1 MYPEL
6 RSSDRTVTISINSDG
21 DEKNEMLSFFLTWVV
36 AAVSLVVTANIVPGI
51 TVVSFP
57 AAMLAAVVI
66 GFVNAVVRPIIT
78 LLTLPL
84 SILTLG
90 LFLFVVNAISLSLAS
105 WLAGAFSIGFAVNGF
120 WPALFGSIVLSFVS
134 GFIGRFVNLDSSS
147 AQ

>member
-1 MYPEL
+1 
-6 RSSDRTVTISINSDG
+6 
-21 DEKNEMLSFFLTWVV
+21 MLSFFLTWIV
-36 AAVSLVVTANIVPGI
+36 AAVSLIVTANIVPGI
-51 TVVSFP
+51 AVVSFP

-66 GFVNAVVRPIIT
+66 GLVNAVVRPIIT

-84 SILTLG
+84 SIITLG

-105 WLAGAFSIGFAVNGF
+105 WLAGAFSIGFVVNGF

-134 GFIGRFVNLDSSS
+134 GLIGRFVNANTL

>member
-6 RSSDRTVTISINSDG
+6 RSIDRTVTISINSDG
-21 DEKNEMLSFFLTWVV
+21 DEKNDMLSFFLTWVV

-51 TVVSFP
+51 AVVSFP

-84 SILTLG
+84 TVLSLG

-105 WLAGAFSIGFAVNGF
+105 WLAGAFNIGFVVSGF
-120 WPALFGSIVLSFVS
+120 WPALFGSIVLSVIS
-134 GFIGRFVNLDSSS
+134 GFIGRFVNLDSS
-147 AQ
+147 AA

>member
-1 MYPEL
+1 
-6 RSSDRTVTISINSDG
+6 
-21 DEKNEMLSFFLTWVV
+21 MLSFFLTWIV
-36 AAVSLVVTANIVPGI
+36 AAVSLIITANIVPGMA
-51 TVVSFP
+51 VVSFP

-66 GFVNAVVRPIIT
+66 GLVNAVVRPIIT

-105 WLAGAFSIGFAVNGF
+105 WLAGAFNIGFTVSGF

-134 GFIGRFVNLDSSS
+134 GLIGRFVNADTLS
-147 AQ
+147 Q

>member
-1 MYPEL
+1 
-6 RSSDRTVTISINSDG
+6 
-21 DEKNEMLSFFLTWVV
+21 MLSFFLTWIV
-36 AAVSLVVTANIVPGI
+36 AAVSLVITAYIVPGI
-51 TVVSFP
+51 SVVSFP

-66 GFVNAVVRPIIT
+66 GLVNAVVRPILT

-84 SILTLG
+84 TIITLG

-105 WLAGAFSIGFAVNGF
+105 WLAGVFSIGFVVNGF

-134 GFIGRFVNLDSSS
+134 GLIGRFVNANTL

>member
-1 MYPEL
+1 
-6 RSSDRTVTISINSDG
+6 
-21 DEKNEMLSFFLTWVV
+21 MLSFFLTWIV
-36 AAVSLVVTANIVPGI
+36 AAVSLIITANIVPGMA
-51 TVVSFP
+51 VGSFP

-66 GFVNAVVRPIIT
+66 GLVNAVVKPIIT

-105 WLAGAFSIGFAVNGF
+105 WLAGAFSIGFVVDGF

-134 GFIGRFVNLDSSS
+134 GLIGRFVNADTLS
-147 AQ
+147 Q